1 VTNNKVRNL
10 LFDLGN
16 VIVEID
22 VDGAHD
28 RLRKMYKADADE
40 AVIQKA
46 FLDYECGRISTAIFI
61 NALLKHCERR
71 YQAIDIIEAWNSMIV
86 GIPGHRLEMLL
97 QLRDQ
102 YKVYLLSN
110 TNELHLEWI
119 HRYLRKEHK
128 IDTFEKT
135 YFDIAYYSHLVG
147 DRKPNASL
155 FKFIREDSYLVPA
168 LTLFMDDV
176 QENLDTAD
184 KLGFQTYLVTP
195 GEEIGEYLRKEGV
208 WE

>member
-1 VTNNKVRNL
+1 MNNKIRNL

-28 RLRKMYKADADE
+28 RLRKMYNADADE
-40 AVIQKA
+40 SVIEKA
-46 FLDYECGRISTAIFI
+46 FLDYECGRISTTIFI

-71 YQAIDIIEAWNSMIV
+71 FQAIDIIEVWNSMII
-86 GIPGHRLEMLL
+86 GIPAHRLEMLL
-97 QLRDQ
+97 QLREQ
-102 YKVYLLSN
+102 HKVYLLSN

-128 IDTFEKT
+128 IDTFEST

-155 FKFIREDSYLVPA
+155 FKFIREDSYMVPA

-176 QENLDTAD
+176 QENLDTAA
-184 KLGFQTYLVTP
+184 KQGFQTYLVTP
-195 GEEIGEYLRKEGV
+195 GEEIGDYLRKEGIYLG
-208 WE
+208 